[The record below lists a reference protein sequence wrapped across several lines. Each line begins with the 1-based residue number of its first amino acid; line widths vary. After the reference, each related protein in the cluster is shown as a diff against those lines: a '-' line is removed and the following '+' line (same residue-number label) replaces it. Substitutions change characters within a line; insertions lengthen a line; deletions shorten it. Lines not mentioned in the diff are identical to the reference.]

1 MNAEFEPKSVSS
13 EEKSSRG
20 NVRKIWFFA
29 AAIALVAAFFF
40 QWKNGVDQAA
50 IAQPDSGGVVR
61 AKIEMAETPR
71 FRVFFSENF
80 SAGKIDSP
88 DVYDSDGNFLCKT
101 ERVAGTPTEEGEL
114 FSPVFSDDAA
124 RERFAKE
131 RFPRLVFFSIF
142 EDGKPVVLVLKKSK
156 NL

>member
-1 MNAEFEPKSVSS
+1 MNAEFEPKSAQSG
-13 EEKSSRG
+13 EKSSRG
-20 NVRKIWFFA
+20 NFRKIWFFA
-29 AAIALVAAFFF
+29 AIVALVAAFFF
-40 QWKNGVDQAA
+40 QWKNSVDQAA

-61 AKIEMAETPR
+61 AKIETAGTPR
-71 FRVFFSENF
+71 FRVFLSENF
-80 SAGKIDSP
+80 LAGKIDSP

-101 ERVAGTPTEEGEL
+101 ERVAGTQSTEGEL
-114 FSPVFSDDAA
+114 FSPVFPDETA

-142 EDGKPVVLVLKKSK
+142 DDGKPVVLVLNKSK